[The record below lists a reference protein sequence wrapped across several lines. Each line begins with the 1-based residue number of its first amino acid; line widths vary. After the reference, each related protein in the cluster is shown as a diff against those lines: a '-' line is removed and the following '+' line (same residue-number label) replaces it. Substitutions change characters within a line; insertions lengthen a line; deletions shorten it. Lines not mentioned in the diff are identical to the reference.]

1 MIYPKKYYGYVHVT
15 DAKNQEEIMK
25 NTLTRKVLSFF
36 LAALMMFGVIST
48 GLVVVAQENDD
59 HEEFIDAGVKDFIDL
74 SNELLGILEKNLKP
88 VAEKLEAE
96 LKVLGGELEAK
107 LAELDAKL
115 AELTEKEEVILADML
130 AEREA
135 LAAELEALE
144 EELAGIYAAPVSA
157 NGITKKM
164 SATTVADTAEELEAE
179 LEAAIAETKAALEA
193 LEAEIL
199 AVKNQIETDKS
210 GIEAIEAA
218 IEVIKAN
225 IAETEAALAEV
236 NAAIAKL
243 VADLKALGID
253 LEALAEAAKN
263 TDPEEVYEAV
273 KGMFETLPE
282 VIATV
287 EDLYNTAVEAIE
299 DAKAAVEA
307 VKASAETI
315 KTNVENLID
324 SAKDLVAIEGEKAEA
339 IKATAEEIYALAEEF
354 VIDNLP
360 TVEEAL
366 ENTATEVEEVIA
378 EEIAK
383 AEALWAEYGDLVMA
397 ALYIAYE
404 YCDEKGYIDLAE
416 ETIEGY
422 IAEVEE
428 QLGNLEAAI
437 EKIEADLE
445 NVDVEALISE
455 LKAEY
460 GIEIEIEIDAEAA
473 IAKLQAYV
481 EDAKAEIEN
490 AKAALETLKANVEL
504 IASDAKAVV
513 DALVNLKNE
522 LCELGSSVCDLKEA
536 VKDEVLTLVGY
547 ANQIGE
553 KALAVVDTL
562 DTYADLFTDGVVIV
576 KNEIIK
582 AIEEA
587 IYNATH
593 ADYEKDADSY
603 YVAFGDG
610 TAVSES
616 YVDLLAAELEVK
628 YNNLAQEGLK
638 VEDMFDIIDANVA
651 EIKKADLITIG
662 FGNNTFIT
670 EAMNYALDYE
680 NAPEFD
686 WAKYVGEDGAKYVA
700 EALAE
705 LKAMLD
711 EEGLGNVMGMP
722 ASDLAVI
729 AIEAYAYSCVEYA
742 VNLPIVANAIS
753 EINPE
758 ALVILVGMYNP
769 LDGVVIDLGE
779 TKLDVSEYLTY
790 LAKAAGLES
799 LIYAIV
805 TGDAIYVDAPA
816 VDTKLEDEAL
826 DILDIINE
834 FAIHQGENLDPNAAG
849 HEYIKGQI
857 LEALNVTK
865 VALLGDAN
873 NDGEVNA
880 IDAMYILQYD
890 AEIIEAS
897 ELHLELSDVNGD
909 GKVNSID
916 AMYVLRYDA
925 ELIEKFPAEK
935 AA

>member
-1 MIYPKKYYGYVHVT
+1 MIYPKKYYGYVQVT

-253 LEALAEAAKN
+253 LEALTEAAKN

-299 DAKAAVEA
+299 DAQAAINA
-307 VKASAETI
+307 IKASAETI

-366 ENTATEVEEVIA
+366 EKTATEVEEVIA

-404 YCDEKGYIDLAE
+404 YCDEKGYIADAE
-416 ETIEGY
+416 EYVNGY
-422 IAEVEE
+422 IAEVEAKLE
-428 QLGNLEAAI
+428 TLKGDLANAEAELEDILANLE
-437 EKIEADLE
+437 LE
-445 NVDVEALISE
+445 
-455 LKAEY
+455 Y
-460 GIEIEIEIDAEAA
+460 EIEIDTEVV
-473 IAKLQAYV
+473 IAKIEAYIANI
-481 EDAKAEIEN
+481 EAEIEN

-513 DALVNLKNE
+513 DALGNLKNE
-522 LCELGSSVCDLKEA
+522 LCDLGSSVCDLKEA